1 MRSILIAALLTAG
14 LSQAALSWAAEK
26 PLTLEA
32 ALEALDAPHPNMQ
45 IAQAELDLALAG
57 QQIAD
62 SAQDVTLTYEGAL
75 QRGKMVMNG
84 DQWEANNTSRL
95 ALRKNLLDF
104 GREHG
109 RVTAAQREADA
120 SRLALLDER
129 DARRIDIM
137 VRFFDVLL
145 ADAQYAADNE
155 YMAVYYIGFDNAKN
169 RHELG
174 AMNSRDLAALEARYQ
189 DQREKRNHSLYQ
201 QRTTRKKLA
210 GALNQP
216 ENLPGTLE
224 TPRLPQNNLLLP
236 EYADL
241 LPLAMRS
248 NRKLLALQSKLD
260 AVAARAQ
267 AIRADRAPTLDIEL
281 AAGDY
286 SRDAIT
292 RDRYSGGL
300 ILNWP
305 IYQGQRIDGQL
316 ARNHAVRVR
325 AEAEIEKF
333 KRELSTSLLETWLE
347 IDWLKQ
353 TARSAAK
360 AQTHYRDQ
368 AMERARAEYEMELT
382 ANIGTAMADTQAAS
396 VRNQRVEFQLALALT
411 RLASLVGQPLTDF
424 AQPKPA
430 EKK

>member
-1 MRSILIAALLTAG
+1 MRNALMVTLLVAG
-14 LSQAALSWAAEK
+14 LSQSGWSWAAEK

-45 IAQAELDLALAG
+45 IAQAELDMALAG

-62 SAQDVTLTYEGAL
+62 SAQDFKLTYEGAL

-95 ALRKNLLDF
+95 ALRKTLLDF

-109 RVTAAQREADA
+109 QVTAAQQEVNA

-137 VRFFDVLL
+137 ARFFEVLL

-155 YMAVYYIGFDNAKN
+155 YVAVHYIRYDNAKI
-169 RHELG
+169 RYELG
-174 AMNSRDLAALEARYQ
+174 DMNSRDLAALEARYQ
-189 DQREKRNHSLYQ
+189 DQSEKRNYSLYQ
-201 QRTTRKKLA
+201 QRASRTKLA
-210 GALNQP
+210 SALNQP
-216 ENLPGTLE
+216 ESLPGTLE
-224 TPRLPQNNLLLP
+224 TPRLPHNDLTLP
-236 EYADL
+236 GYEDL

-260 AVAARAQ
+260 AVAARAE

-305 IYQGQRIDGQL
+305 IYQGERIDGQL
-316 ARNHAVRVR
+316 ASNR
-325 AEAEIEKF
+325 ALRMRTEAEIEKF
-333 KRELSTSLLETWLE
+333 KRELSTNLLETWLE

-353 TARSAAK
+353 TARPAAK
-360 AQTHYRDQ
+360 TQTNYRDQ